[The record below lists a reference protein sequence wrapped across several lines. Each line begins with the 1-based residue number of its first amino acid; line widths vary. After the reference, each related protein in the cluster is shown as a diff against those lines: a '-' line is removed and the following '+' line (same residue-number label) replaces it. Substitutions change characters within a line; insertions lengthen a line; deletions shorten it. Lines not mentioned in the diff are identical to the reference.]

1 MRILVGA
8 LGNLGYLVKPL
19 PAVEGQP
26 AWRRFEDEAGL
37 CAHLREISFGEPE
50 IRSVL
55 RAVRAEGR
63 VVVSAGSSEASPR
76 APLARRATPAH
87 STASR

>member
-1 MRILVGA
+1 MMRILVGS

-26 AWRRFEDEAGL
+26 SWRRFEDETSL
-37 CAHLREISFGEPE
+37 RAHLREMSLGEPE

-55 RAVRAEGR
+55 RSVRAEGR
-63 VVVSAGSSEASPR
+63 VVVPAGPEDGPR
-76 APLARRATPAH
+76 APLARRPIPAH
-87 STASR
+87 SPAAR